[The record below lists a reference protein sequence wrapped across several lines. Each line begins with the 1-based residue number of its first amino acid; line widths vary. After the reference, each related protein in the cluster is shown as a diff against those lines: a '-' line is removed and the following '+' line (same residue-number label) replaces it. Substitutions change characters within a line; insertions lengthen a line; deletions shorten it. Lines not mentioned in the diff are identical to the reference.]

1 MQRFK
6 KVMTIEGNW
15 SDDPNDEIIDE
26 NNRRYSALAMLLR
39 SRYLVDVDCW
49 SEVRGQ
55 PIKPGTDRPRHP
67 RQAEAELKRQIAMT
81 DSRHRMP
88 AAAARR
94 ALRARGLSERRAALV
109 HRLRRQRHP
118 RRGAAAVPRRG
129 PAPREDRV
137 RVGHRL
143 LQPLPALHEDLRLP
157 RHPRPRAAGR
167 RRRQDGAAGPQR
179 VRQHRRRRLLQHRRG
194 ALDPRHP
201 LQHEHD
207 RDAARQPDLR
217 SDQEAGVA
225 DLADRHQEQHH
236 AARQLPGGAAIR

>member
-15 SDDPNDEIIDE
+15 CDDPKDKIIDE

-39 SRYLVDVDCW
+39 VALPGRRRLL
-49 SEVRGQ
+49 ERG
-55 PIKPGTDRPRHP
+55 PGPADQARHDPPRHS
-67 RQAEAELKRQIAMT
+67 RKAATALRSATMTIAAT
-81 DSRHRMP
+81 ECLLRMYDEQS
-88 AAAARR
+88 
-94 ALRARGLSERRAALV
+94 RARGLSERRAALV

-129 PAPREDRV
+129 SAAGEDRV
-137 RVGHRL
+137 RLRHRL
-143 LQPLPALHEDLRLP
+143 LEPLSALHEDLRLP

-167 RRRQDGAAGPQR
+167 RGRQDGAAGPQR

-207 RDAARQPDLR
+207 RDAARQSDLR
-217 SDQEAGVA
+217 SDQDAGLA
-225 DLADRHQEQHH
+225 DLAEGNEEQHH
-236 AARQLPGGAAIR
+236 AARLLSRRAAIR